1 MNRMMIKTL
10 FVAAF
15 AMISTLSQ
23 AASYNVLDFGA
34 KNDGSKL
41 VTLQIQQAINKCH
54 ANGGGVVFVPTGKY
68 LVGTLNLKSNVE
80 FRFETGAILMATT
93 DLTQFQRHNEQ
104 LAGVFYTEDATNV
117 SITGNGTIFGQG
129 MEFME
134 KTVAKR
140 IIGDVN
146 NYIRQKFDFRKVE
159 EGTVGDGPVNPKDRF
174 HQMVIFSNCTDVN
187 LSDFKCVDAPYWTI
201 LIVHCDRV
209 KVNKVM
215 IDNNLLIPNS
225 DGLDIVSSSNV
236 NVSDCY
242 FSCGDDAIVLA
253 GYAQHFGD
261 PGFKGI
267 LKPSKNI
274 NVDNCIFR
282 SRSSA
287 IRIGGWDQNH
297 MSNYNF
303 NNITIYDSNCGINLT
318 VRDSGSIQDV
328 NFANIRIETRMHTG
342 DWWGNGEPIK
352 ISALRGVPDSPI
364 GIINNISF
372 TNISCTAENS
382 ILMYA
387 SDETVME
394 NISFNNFNLELKK
407 GVLEEVSGGN
417 FDLRPNTVQ
426 GKEIYASDIPVI
438 YIENAKNVFFNQG
451 NISWG
456 KVDKPYYT
464 HAIEAIK
471 VNGLKLNNMTVAS
484 SPSNPKLPAVSLKN
498 CTNVKNSIQK

>member
-1 MNRMMIKTL
+1 MKRKLLAFLIMMCL
-10 FVAAF
+10 LVAAK
-15 AMISTLSQ
+15 
-23 AASYNVLDFGA
+23 AATYNVLDFGA
-34 KNDGSKL
+34 KNNGRDL
-41 VTLQIQQAINKCH
+41 TTVAIQKAIDHCYNE
-54 ANGGGVVFVPTGKY
+54 GGGMVLVPRGEY

-80 FRFETGAILMATT
+80 FHFEIGAVLKATT
-93 DLTQFQRHNEQ
+93 DLSQYQKHNEQ
-104 LAGVFYTEDATNV
+104 LAGVFYTEDADNV
-117 SITGNGTIFGQG
+117 SITGNGVIFGQG

-146 NYIRQKFDFRKVE
+146 NYIRQRFDFRKVE
-159 EGTVGDGPVNPKDRF
+159 SGLGDGPVNPKDRF
-174 HQMVIFSNCTDVN
+174 HQMVIFSNCTNVRLTDI
-187 LSDFKCVDAPYWTI
+187 KCIDAPYWTI
-201 LIVHCDRV
+201 LLVHCDDV
-209 KVNKVM
+209 KINKVS

-225 DGLDIVSSSNV
+225 DGCDIISCSNV
-236 NVSDCY
+236 NVSDCN

-253 GYAQHFGD
+253 GYAHHFGD
-261 PGFKGI
+261 PGFKDI

-318 VRDSGSIQDV
+318 VRDSGSIQNV
-328 NFANIRIETRMHTG
+328 TFANIRVETRMHTG

-364 GIINNISF
+364 GIIKNISF
-372 TNISCTAENS
+372 SNISCTAENS

-387 SDETVME
+387 SDETIME
-394 NISFNNFNLELKK
+394 NISFNNFNFELKK
-407 GVLEEVSGGN
+407 GALEDVSGGN
-417 FDLRPNTVQ
+417 FDLRPNTVP
-426 GKEIYASDIPVI
+426 GKEIYASNIPVI

-451 NISWG
+451 NIYWG
-456 KVDKPYYT
+456 EVKKDYYT
-464 HAIEAIK
+464 NAIEAIK
-471 VNGLKLNNMTVAS
+471 VNTLYLDNMTAAS
-484 SPSNPKLPAVSLKN
+484 SPSNPKLPAVSLKD
-498 CTNVKNSIQK
+498 CKNVRNNIQK

>member
-1 MNRMMIKTL
+1 MNRKKIKAL
-10 FVAAF
+10 LVAAL
-15 AMISTLSQ
+15 ATISTFSN

-34 KNDGSKL
+34 KNNGREL
-41 VTLQIQQAINKCH
+41 VTSHIQKAINQCH
-54 ANGGGVVFVPTGKY
+54 ADGGGVVFVPSGKY

-80 FRFETGAILMATT
+80 FHFETGAVLLATT
-93 DLTQFQRHNEQ
+93 DLSQYQRHNEQ
-104 LAGVFYTEDATNV
+104 LAGVFYTEDADNV

-134 KTVAKR
+134 RTVAKK
-140 IIGDVN
+140 IVGDVN

-159 EGTVGDGPVNPKDRF
+159 NGTLGDGPVNPKERF
-174 HQMVIFSNCTDVN
+174 HQMVIFSNCTDVS

-201 LIVHCDRV
+201 LVVHCDRV

-242 FSCGDDAIVLA
+242 FSCGDDAIILA
-253 GYAQHFGD
+253 GYAHHFGD
-261 PGFKGI
+261 PGFKDI

-303 NNITIYDSNCGINLT
+303 SNITIYDSNCGINLT
-318 VRDSGSIQDV
+318 VRDSGSIQNV
-328 NFANIRIETRMHTG
+328 NFDNIRIETRMHTG

-364 GIINNISF
+364 GIIKNISF
-372 TNISCTAENS
+372 ANISCSAENS

-394 NISFNNFNLELKK
+394 NISFNNFNFELKK
-407 GVLEEVSGGN
+407 GALEEVSGGN

-426 GKEIYASDIPVI
+426 GKEIYASNIPVV

-456 KVDKPYYT
+456 NVDKPYYT
-464 HAIEAIK
+464 NAIEAIK
-471 VNGLKLNNMTVAS
+471 VNTLYLDNMTAS
-484 SPSNPKLPAVSLKN
+484 PSPSNPELPAVSLKN
-498 CTNVKNSIQK
+498 CTNVKNNIRK

>member
-1 MNRMMIKTL
+1 MNYKMIKTC
-10 FVAAF
+10 FVAAL
-15 AMISTLSQ
+15 AVI
-23 AASYNVLDFGA
+23 AAHSRAADYNVLDFGA
-34 KNDGSKL
+34 KNDGRSL
-41 VTLQIQQAINKCH
+41 VTSYIQKTIDQCH
-54 ANGGGVVFVPTGKY
+54 NDGGGVVFVPRGEY

-80 FRFETGAILMATT
+80 FRFETGAVLKATT
-93 DLTQFQRHNEQ
+93 DLSQFQRHNEQ

-117 SITGNGTIFGQG
+117 SITGNGAIFGQG

-134 KTVAKR
+134 QTVYKK

-159 EGTVGDGPVNPKDRF
+159 EGTLADGPVNPKERF
-174 HQMVIFSNCTDVN
+174 HQMVIFSNCTDVH
-187 LSDFKCVDAPYWTI
+187 LSDFKCIDAPYWTI
-201 LIVHCDRV
+201 LVVHCDRV
-209 KVNKVM
+209 KVNKVV

-225 DGLDIVSSSNV
+225 DGLDIISCSNV
-236 NVSDCY
+236 NVSDCI

-253 GYAQHFGD
+253 GYAHHFGD

-303 NNITIYDSNCGINLT
+303 NNITIYESNCGINLT
-318 VRDSGSIQDV
+318 VRDSGSIQNV

-352 ISALRGVPDSPI
+352 ISTLRGVPDSPI
-364 GIINNISF
+364 GIIKNISF
-372 TNISCTAENS
+372 SNISCTAENS

-387 SDETVME
+387 SDETVIE
-394 NISFNNFNLELKK
+394 NVSFTNFNFELKK
-407 GVLEEVSGGN
+407 GALEEVSGGN

-426 GKEIYASDIPVI
+426 GKEIYASNIPVV

-456 KVDKPYYT
+456 KVEKDYYT
-464 HAIEAIK
+464 NAIEAIK
-471 VNGLKLNNMTVAS
+471 VNTLYLNNMTATP

-498 CTNVKNSIQK
+498 CTNVKNNMLK